1 MTRKGLHIIGL
12 DKLEATLDTYGAD
25 RTRWPAPVRHM
36 LSGLIAGNPEAQ
48 KLLKDAEAFDRLLDK
63 APRYDAVRLD
73 KLRERIAAAAARQP
87 RLISTRSHQAAAGPA
102 LRRQHGLVATA
113 LAASLVLGIF
123 AGQSSVVSRTAD
135 TILGGDGSSYASN
148 GRQMAQ
154 TDEAGSLLD
163 GDLL

>member
-25 RTRWPAPVRHM
+25 RTRWPAPVRHA
-36 LSGLIAGNPEAQ
+36 LSGLIAGNTEAQ

-63 APRYDAVRLD
+63 APRYDAARLNR
-73 KLRERIAAAAARQP
+73 LRERIAAAAVRQP
-87 RLISTRSHQAAAGPA
+87 RLIATRPKTMMSPV
-102 LRRQHGLVATA
+102 LRRHTGLVATA

-123 AGQSSVVSRTAD
+123 AGQSSIISRTAD
-135 TILGGDGSSYASN
+135 TILNGDGVGYASS

-154 TDEAGSLLD
+154 TDEAGSLLSE
-163 GDLL
+163 DLL

>member
-25 RTRWPAPVRHM
+25 RTRWPAPVRHA
-36 LSGLIAGNPEAQ
+36 LSGLIAGNVEAQ
-48 KLLKDAEAFDRLLDK
+48 KLLKDAEAFDRLLDQ
-63 APRYDAVRLD
+63 APRYDAARVER
-73 KLRERIAAAAARQP
+73 LRERIAAAAARQP
-87 RLISTRSHQAAAGPA
+87 RLISARPKEAARPV
-102 LRRQHGLVATA
+102 LRRNHGLVATA

-123 AGQSSVVSRTAD
+123 AGQTSVVSRTTD
-135 TILGGDGSSYASN
+135 TILNGDGVGYASS
-148 GRQMAQ
+148 GKQMAQ